1 MIYIL
6 LLVIIMVIGKHI
18 TSAKNSQYRRYVTF
32 VWLMFVLLIGLRC
45 TQTGQDTLMYGS
57 IFQGLNRYKSYKEF
71 MSDFNMVNNIEVG
84 YATWQWLIHLVLDY
98 RGFLICQAV
107 LMITPFVYVVYK
119 WSDNA
124 VVSFVLYILLG
135 YLTWNMCA
143 GRQGTAVSFT
153 LLSFYFYSCK
163 KIKAFIISYLVA
175 ISFHTTALIFLPFIF
190 LYRLLCNKKLLFLT
204 LLASKIIGNYFI
216 PLILPYMR
224 IDYSEDVLSGS
235 VGQLT
240 YFGFLA
246 VLLYVLYIEKAY
258 KVALPN
264 TFYLFSVMLILW
276 PLVDTIAAAFRIT
289 FYFLIYLCFAIP
301 TILKDLQKPGMGN
314 VRRILT
320 LAVTMIFSVYFY
332 NMNLK
337 PKGGRHVQPYYSVF
351 EYPDN
356 YSKSLYKD

>member
-1 MIYIL
+1 MTYIVIIIL
-6 LLVIIMVIGKHI
+6 LLYFGRQEKLYTLVKKKHFMCI
-18 TSAKNSQYRRYVTF
+18 FSLLF
-32 VWLMFVLLIGLRC
+32 ILLIGFRC
-45 TQTGQDTLMYGS
+45 IQTGQDTEMYGVIYS
-57 IFQGLNRYKSYKEF
+57 NLSRFNSYSSFMLN
-71 MSDFNMVNNIEVG
+71 SDFENSIEFG
-84 YATWQWLIHLVLDY
+84 YASWQWIVHLFFDY
-98 RGFLICQAV
+98 RGFLICQAI

-119 WSDNA
+119 WSDN
-124 VVSFVLYILLG
+124 VVWSFVLYILLG

-143 GRQGTAVSFT
+143 ARQAPAVSFT
-153 LLSFYFYSCK
+153 LLAYYFYSCK
-163 KIKAFIISYLVA
+163 RYKASTISYLIA
-175 ISFHTTALIFLPFIF
+175 ISFHTTALLFLPVV
-190 LYRLLCNKKLLFLT
+190 LTYKLLRNKKLLLIS
-204 LLASKIIGNYFI
+204 LVASKIIGNYFI
-216 PLILPYMR
+216 PMILPYMR
-224 IDYSEDVLSGS
+224 IDYSDDVLSGS

-246 VLLYVLYIEKAY
+246 VLLYCLFIEKFH
-258 KVALPN
+258 KVVLPN

-289 FYFLIYLCFAIP
+289 FYFMIYLCFAIP
-301 TILKDLQKPGMGN
+301 TILKDLQQLGMSN

-320 LAVTMIFSVYFY
+320 LAVTVIFSVYFY